1 MFLCKGMVSLH
12 DDRWFT
18 KPWGASGGMPG
29 ERSRKIL
36 YRKRVGAWANGKG
49 GRDAEGEKSKDSG
62 ETERIILPSKADN
75 IRVEPG
81 DCLEYIT
88 WGGGG
93 LGDPLTR
100 PAEKV
105 ALEVHRRLVT
115 AKGAR
120 ENHGVVVREDFSV
133 DEAATER
140 VRGRMRGARGDV
152 VGGRAKR
159 ERESGG
165 DEGKVL
171 GGDDE
176 GKEEGVRGKEGDK
189 GAKVYNRGGG
199 LDELVATCAQETGQQ
214 PPRPQW
220 VEEPYGPHVALPY
233 VKEWYVRMRERG
245 YGGWDV

>member
-36 YRKRVGAWANGKG
+36 YRKRVGGMEKEG
-49 GRDAEGEKSKDSG
+49 GQEE
-62 ETERIILPSKADN
+62 ERMIVLPSKADN

-115 AKGAR
+115 ARGAR
-120 ENHGVVVREDFSV
+120 ENYGVVVREDFSV

-165 DEGKVL
+165 DEGEVL

-189 GAKVYNRGGG
+189 GAKVYNRGGT
-199 LDELVATCAQETGQQ
+199 LEELVATCFQETGQQ

>member
-36 YRKRVGAWANGKG
+36 YRKRVGGMEKEG
-49 GRDAEGEKSKDSG
+49 GQEE
-62 ETERIILPSKADN
+62 ERMIVLPSKADN

-120 ENHGVVVREDFSV
+120 ENYGVIVHEDFSV

-140 VRGRMRGARGDV
+140 VRGAMCGARGDV

-159 ERESGG
+159 EREGG
-165 DEGKVL
+165 RDEGEVL

-176 GKEEGVRGKEGDK
+176 GKEEGVRGKEGDQ
-189 GAKVYNRGGG
+189 GAKVYNRGGT

-214 PPRPQW
+214 PPRPQ
-220 VEEPYGPHVALPY
+220 
-233 VKEWYVRMRERG
+233 
-245 YGGWDV
+245 